1 MTYKFLDKRLYG
13 QGFLDQSTH
22 KKQVTDLILLC
33 FGLVPWK
40 PLFFEMSS
48 SIHVFV
54 FSLQYFSFT
63 LFTMALNEITQENA
77 SQISPTDSRLRPDIR
92 LLEQGQIGN
101 RKDKCCEDPERH
113 LSIISLICC
122 VFSVAD
128 LASAEKN
135 RLEEKQRAARKER
148 KKRKEEWSP
157 L

>member
-1 MTYKFLDKRLYG
+1 MSDDIPVKSPSTYDLQIPG
-13 QGFLDQSTH
+13 QEVIWTGVPRPEYSQEVGHRSHSF
-22 KKQVTDLILLC
+22 V

-40 PLFFEMSS
+40 PLFFEMSC

-101 RKDKCCEDPERH
+101 RKDKSC
-113 LSIISLICC
+113 
-122 VFSVAD
+122 
-128 LASAEKN
+128 
-135 RLEEKQRAARKER
+135 
-148 KKRKEEWSP
+148 
-157 L
+157 